1 MKNRKRESRRRVVR
15 VVTTLGDLVAAAYEA
30 APGFG
35 VERLERARLLL
46 TQSPLA
52 RALSPHLEI
61 VWEV

>member
-1 MKNRKRESRRRVVR
+1 MKDRKRASRRRGVR

-35 VERLERARLLL
+35 AERLERARLLL
-46 TQSPLA
+46 TRSPLA

-61 VWEV
+61 VWEA